1 LKVLLLDSDRLT
13 GQTLAPLFPQ
23 GGVTSATSQ
32 AEGLALVAR
41 GGWDLILLDV
51 DFSGAGLELLSR
63 LRADRRG
70 PVVLLAG
77 LPSVSLTLDAIQR
90 GAHDL
95 LAKPLSAQRVREIV
109 ASLSPAVS
117 ARALPPAGTMSDI
130 VGNSPSMMSVFKSV
144 ARAAASDAT
153 VLVLGESG
161 TGKELV
167 ARTLHAQSP
176 RAGHPFVAINCAAI
190 PENLLESELFG
201 HEKGAFTGAIGR
213 RIGRFERASGGTLF
227 LDEIADMSLALQA
240 KILRALQDRSVE
252 RVGGNGVT
260 PIDVRVVAATNRDLR
275 AAVETGRFRDD
286 LYYRLAVVTLRLPPL
301 RERGDDLDRLTE
313 HFAALYAREH
323 NRPIRAIAD
332 ETLRVVRSSPWPGNV
347 RQLRN
352 AIERAVVMSDGEVLL
367 ASHLPDELRPPPQA
381 GPLPAARELPL
392 CSLAEMERRMILRAL
407 TETDRNQSVAAERL
421 GIHRNTLRRK
431 ILEYGLESA

>member
-1 LKVLLLDSDRLT
+1 MT
-13 GQTLAPLFPQ
+13 A
-23 GGVTSATSQ
+23 ATSQ
-32 AEGLALVAR
+32 AEGLALIAR
-41 GGWDLILLDV
+41 GRWDLILLDV

-77 LPSVSLTLDAIQR
+77 VPSISLTLDAIQR

-95 LAKPLSAQRVREIV
+95 LAKPLSAERVREIV
-109 ASLSPAVS
+109 ASLSPSVA
-117 ARALPPAGTMSDI
+117 ARPLPAAGGPSDI
-130 VGNSPSMMSVFKSV
+130 VGSSPAMVSVFKSV

-167 ARTLHAQSP
+167 ARTLHAQSA
-176 RAGHPFVAINCAAI
+176 RASRPFVAINCAAI

-213 RIGRFERASGGTLF
+213 RIGRFERASTGTLF

-240 KILRALQDRSVE
+240 KILRALQDRTVE
-252 RVGGNGVT
+252 RVGGSGLT

-275 AAVETGRFRDD
+275 AAVEAGRFRDD
-286 LYYRLAVVTLRLPPL
+286 LYYRLAVVTLQLPPL
-301 RERGDDLDRLTE
+301 RDRGEDVERLTE
-313 HFAALYAREH
+313 HFAGLYAREH
-323 NRPIRAIAD
+323 NRPIRAVAD
-332 ETLRVVRSSPWPGNV
+332 ETMRVVRSLPWPGNV

-367 ASHLPDELRPPPQA
+367 PSHLPEELVGSAEPVRAPEVPI
-381 GPLPAARELPL
+381 
-392 CSLAEMERRMILRAL
+392 CTLAEMERRMIEHALR
-407 TETDRNQSVAAERL
+407 ETGRNQSLAAERL

-431 ILEYGLESA
+431 IAEYGLGAL